1 MEKYSDEM
9 VKRWNGEIDT
19 LLVYV
24 RVDADRRPSY
34 TDRLRCCPG
43 GFVLRST
50 SSSSRRPRLLP
61 VKAWPYGR
69 HIMIHDSFELL
80 RERIASETIEGA
92 PKSALQAGE
101 VM

>member
-1 MEKYSDEM
+1 MSQ
-9 VKRWNGEIDT
+9 GST
-19 LLVYV
+19 LLVITKPVKPKSASIGHTKYYNR
-24 RVDADRRPSY
+24 RVN
-34 TDRLRCCPG
+34 TKIT
-43 GFVLRST
+43 FVSS